1 VVRERGLATWS
12 DGEAAAVDLCPADA
26 IPLSRRCVSRTATAV
41 GRQLIH
47 GGDTDREARDGP
59 TCDLR
64 LLPVPTLGALRPWP
78 PSGSFS
84 FIKNSI
90 WSHIRRT

>member
-1 VVRERGLATWS
+1 VAGGRVVRERGLATWS

-64 LLPVPTLGALRPWP
+64 MGWAVLA
-78 PSGSFS
+78 PSA
-84 FIKNSI
+84 
-90 WSHIRRT
+90 HARRTPPLAAIWIFQLY